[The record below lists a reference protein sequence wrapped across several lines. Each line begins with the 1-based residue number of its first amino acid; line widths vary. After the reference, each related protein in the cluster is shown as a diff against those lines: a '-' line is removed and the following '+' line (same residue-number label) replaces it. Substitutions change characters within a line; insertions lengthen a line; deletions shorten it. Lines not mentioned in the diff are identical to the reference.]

1 MNKPEVRK
9 FSCGILLVI
18 LFFIFSSTYIL
29 AQNDLNTENATAVNE
44 AAESTSF
51 MFVQNAQSGSL
62 VPIAGEEN
70 LYNLTLTG
78 VAPQTIAFSDRPERI
93 VVQVEM
99 QKFLD
104 GSCISSNDPPN
115 AAIEILDADEKEDVA
130 VVELSDPVYDRAN
143 YTLRYNVSFLKEPN
157 LSYAAFNERA
167 DSSLPEKFGAVS
179 LFIDSCPPGNVCCFA
194 KGEDV
199 LCARLNSV
207 PFCWSWAEGCHACRD
222 QTQPCSKACGGKQ
235 IVEWDDHCDA

>member
-1 MNKPEVRK
+1 MKIPDVGK
-9 FSCGILLVI
+9 FSYSIMLVI
-18 LFFIFSSTYIL
+18 LFFIFSSTNIL
-29 AQNDLNTENATAVNE
+29 AQNDLNTENATVVDE
-44 AAESTSF
+44 AANSTRF

-62 VPIAGEEN
+62 VPIDGEEN

-93 VVQVEM
+93 VVQTQM

-104 GSCISSNDPPN
+104 GFCFSSENPPN
-115 AAIEILDADEKEDVA
+115 VAIEILDADEKEDVA
-130 VVELSDPVYDRAN
+130 VVELFDPAYDRVN
-143 YTLRYNVSFLKEPN
+143 KTLRYNVSFLKEPHH
-157 LSYAAFNERA
+157 SYAIFNERH
-167 DSSLPEKFGAVS
+167 DSALPETFGAVS
-179 LFIDSCPPGNVCCFA
+179 LFIDDCPGGCVCCFA

-199 LCARLNSV
+199 LCARICGV

-222 QTQPCSKACGGKQ
+222 QTQPCQKACGGKE

>member
-1 MNKPEVRK
+1 MKIPSARRC
-9 FSCGILLVI
+9 FASLMLVF
-18 LFFIFSSTYIL
+18 LFFAFSSTNIL
-29 AQNDLNTENATAVNE
+29 AQNDLNTENATVADE
-44 AAESTSF
+44 TAESTSF
-51 MFVQNAQSGSL
+51 MFVQNAQAGSL
-62 VPIAGEEN
+62 VPIEGEEN
-70 LYNLTLTG
+70 RYNLTLTG
-78 VAPQTIAFSDRPERI
+78 VVPQTIAFSDRPERI

-130 VVELSDPVYDRAN
+130 VVELLDPKYDRIN
-143 YTLRYNVSFLKEPN
+143 HTLHYNVSFLKEAN

-167 DSSLPEKFGAVS
+167 DSALPETFGAVS
-179 LFIDSCPPGNVCCFA
+179 LFIDSCSPGNVCCFA
-194 KGEDV
+194 KGEDR